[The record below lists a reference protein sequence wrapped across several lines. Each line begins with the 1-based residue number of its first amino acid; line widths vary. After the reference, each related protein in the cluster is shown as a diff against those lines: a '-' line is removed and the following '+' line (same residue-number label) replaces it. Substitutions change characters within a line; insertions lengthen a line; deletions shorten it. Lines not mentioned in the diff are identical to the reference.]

1 MAFNQQM
8 QAGTG
13 PTGLEGMTSV
23 GSQQGLGVRS
33 VAGLASTV
41 VPGALTVGGM
51 LAGVDPFSATIGAF
65 KGGAGIHHSLLSR
78 AGWAGKMNAAGEM
91 TGGIAQ
97 AGVGRIGMG
106 LAAGAGVAGAFALGS
121 AAMNYAGQQITIGA
135 ARRGRLQQYL
145 GSKFGYNAGQGRGMS
160 GDEVSQVSDELY
172 SLARDLD
179 RNVSQITRNLGT
191 MKQLNLT
198 RNIRNVQE
206 FRQTMRQTMEAL
218 DKIAD
223 TYGVTMREAG
233 QFLQGA
239 RAAGFRDIKSQLA
252 TITPVLQAQ
261 WATGMTR
268 SQVQQTMVGGA
279 GLARAIGATSWRGAI
294 GAQRSLVG
302 LGAAQRAGIVS
313 EGMLEEATGVMGPG
327 ATAAFGQVAQ
337 TALARRLTSR
347 FGRYF
352 LAAGATGDMR
362 RLDPEQMQDIL
373 SGAYSMGDIKRRA
386 RRAVYGRG
394 RRGMDRRF
402 LMYEEEMRG
411 QLLQQGPTAL
421 AGMVRAELGS
431 RLYDAE
437 DPRGNKMIRRAYG
450 LTKRQ
455 AEVVLRMA
463 RRLPEMMAQQFREEE
478 TRLVQ
483 QSRGRSLSATQ
494 RLGSAIRGWVR
505 SNIDEPLQQIG
516 GRLQQTFTRAAE
528 GIASAIVGGGGRRPP
543 IHTISRG
550 AARVMTEMAVGGFA
564 GAEQALFG
572 DPRVRQQVSSMV
584 SRATGGASREQFERA
599 YRAGTLGTI
608 GAGWQVG
615 GFGSEAGAAAAMGGG
630 LTQAAAR
637 FMTSGTAV
645 EAARSPLGALAVFAP
660 RAAAATMGRIAGA
673 QGGRLGEFFQGANTM
688 EEFATRYS
696 MMVRNAGGQGL
707 ITSMGVGQA
716 QGLGG
721 GDFTR
726 RMTQGDEARFFRQ
739 LTGEG
744 APTRG
749 RVIEGGSG
757 FAGFA
762 GTFASGLGS
771 AARWMMG
778 RQAGSTEG
786 YAQTLGGQAG
796 AFRTVMED
804 PTLLPILMRGFTGGG
819 EAQQQASRRLY
830 MLAAQ
835 RGLLGNGRVSSLVM
849 SAARTLAGGAEGGGG
864 RFGMWQQA
872 LGQAFYQRNIGR
884 YREMV
889 RGRMGALN
897 FGSQGRDVLQ
907 QTGLLDEIRELQ
919 KQGTSATLTPGQR
932 TGTLGRFYEQ
942 YMGLK
947 KGQRERVRR
956 VIFGQGGA
964 AGELI
969 SGIQAIE
976 PVMTALGGR
985 RGGQVVG
992 GKRLRMALGAMG
1004 MTLTKEEAARIGEED
1019 PAEFARRHRMS
1030 QAFAEQVIER
1040 GGDKRFTAQ
1049 ELQDLARTRAQSV
1062 SMASYVGRTVTTA
1075 TEEILGVQKGGAGSP
1090 AAMHAEM
1097 RRQSSYLALIAK
1109 AASDGFKLTKDDQ
1122 ALLRKLG
1129 KQQSKS

>member
-1 MAFNQQM
+1 MSFNQQM
-8 QAGTG
+8 QARTG
-13 PTGLEGMTSV
+13 PTGLEGMTSI
-23 GSQQGLGVRS
+23 GAQQGLGVRS
-33 VAGLASTV
+33 VAGLTSTV
-41 VPGALTVGGM
+41 IPGALTVGGM
-51 LAGVDPFSATIGAF
+51 LAGADPFSATLGAF
-65 KGGAGIHHSLLSR
+65 KGGAGIHHSLLSK
-78 AGWAGKMNAAGEM
+78 AGWAGKLNPATGQMAG
-91 TGGIAQ
+91 GLAQ

-145 GSKFGYNAGQGRGMS
+145 GSKFGYNAGQGRGMT
-160 GDEVSQVSDELY
+160 GNEVSQVSDELY

-198 RNIRNVQE
+198 RSIRNVQE

-252 TITPVLQAQ
+252 TVTPVLQAQ

-268 SQVQQTMVGGA
+268 SQVQQSMVGGA

-337 TALARRLTSR
+337 TALARRLRSR

-373 SGAYSMGDIKRRA
+373 SGAYSMRDIKRRA

-402 LMYEEEMRG
+402 LVNEEEMRG
-411 QLLQQGPTAL
+411 QLLQQGPMAL

-431 RLYDAE
+431 RLYDTE
-437 DPRGNKMIRRAYG
+437 DPRGNKMVRRAYG

-505 SNIDEPLQQIG
+505 SNIDEPLQRIG

-543 IHTISRG
+543 VHTISRG

-564 GAEQALFG
+564 GAERALMG
-572 DPRVRQQVSSMV
+572 DPRVRQRISGLV
-584 SRATGGASREQFERA
+584 SRATGGASREQFERE

-630 LTQAAAR
+630 FTQAAAR

-645 EAARSPLGALAVFAP
+645 EAARSPLGAMAVFAP

-688 EEFATRYS
+688 EEYSTRYA
-696 MMVRNAGGQGL
+696 MMVRRAGGQGL
-707 ITSMGVGQA
+707 ITGMGVGQA
-716 QGLGG
+716 QGVGG
-721 GDFTR
+721 GLTR

-739 LTGEG
+739 LTGER

-749 RVIEGGSG
+749 GMERGGG
-757 FAGFA
+757 FGGMIAGA
-762 GTFASGLGS
+762 VGG
-771 AARWMMG
+771 AARWLTASPSPRG
-778 RQAGSTEG
+778 F
-786 YAQTLGGQAG
+786 AQTLGGQAG

-804 PTLLPILMRGFTGGG
+804 PTLLPILMRGFTGGR

-835 RGLLGNGRVSSLVM
+835 RGLLGNGRVSSLTM

-872 LGQAFYQRNIGR
+872 LQQSFWQRNIGR

-889 RGRMGALN
+889 SGRMGALN
-897 FGSQGRDVLQ
+897 FGARGREVLQ
-907 QTGLLDEIRELQ
+907 QTGLLGGIRELQ
-919 KQGTSATLTPGQR
+919 EQGTSATLTPGQR

-947 KGQRERVRR
+947 KEQRERVRR

-985 RGGQVVG
+985 RGGQAVR

-1004 MTLTKEEAARIGEED
+1004 MTLTKKEAARIGEED

-1062 SMASYVGRTVTTA
+1062 SMASYVGNTVTTA

-1109 AASDGFKLTKDDQ
+1109 AASDGFKLTKKDK
-1122 ALLRKLG
+1122 ALLQKLG
-1129 KQQSKS
+1129 KQQSK